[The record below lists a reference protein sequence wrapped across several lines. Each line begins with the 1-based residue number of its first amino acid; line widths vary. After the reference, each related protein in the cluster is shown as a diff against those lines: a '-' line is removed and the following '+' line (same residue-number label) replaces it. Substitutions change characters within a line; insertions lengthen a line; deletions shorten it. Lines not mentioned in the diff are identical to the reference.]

1 MKLIDPSLTWY
12 VATCRTGSEE
22 RAWLELRAGGIEAYF
37 PRSLRKVFNRRVR
50 VHRTVEEAAIKGY
63 IFIAGPVD
71 WGKIHADRA
80 YEHVGRPLGV
90 DGPEPIPGHALLQI
104 SVDEMAGAYDLTGAT
119 KKANSEKLR
128 ALFPQGRRLRVRE
141 GHLSGFDAVADAV
154 TAGDRIRALVSIL
167 GRMVPIEFDVDELER
182 VA

>member
-50 VHRTVEEAAIKGY
+50 VHRTVESAALPGY
-63 IFIAGPVD
+63 VFLAGDID
-71 WGKIHADRA
+71 WGKLHADRNF
-80 YEHVGRPLGV
+80 EHVGRPLGI
-90 DGPEPIPGHALLQI
+90 DGPLPVPGSVVLQI
-104 SVDEMAGAYDLTGAT
+104 SVDEMAGAYDATGAT
-119 KKANSEKLR
+119 KKANSAKLK

-167 GRMVPIEFDVDELER
+167 GRMVPIEFDVDELD
-182 VA
+182 AA